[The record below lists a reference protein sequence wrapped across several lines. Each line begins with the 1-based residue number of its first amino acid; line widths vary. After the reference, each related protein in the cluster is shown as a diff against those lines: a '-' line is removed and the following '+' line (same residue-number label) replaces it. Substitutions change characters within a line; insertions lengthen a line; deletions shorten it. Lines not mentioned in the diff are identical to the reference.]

1 VFFAYICVAFNF
13 EAMKKKLNID
23 PRYNPVTTIMG
34 VILIFSTLS
43 VEIGSY
49 FVDLKKD
56 SINHWVVGSI
66 GAIGVL
72 LFVSPDKAV
81 NVLVDGFK
89 AIFKKF
95 FGS

>member
-1 VFFAYICVAFNF
+1 
-13 EAMKKKLNID
+13 MRKRLNID
-23 PRYNPVTTIMG
+23 PRYNPVTTLMG
-34 VILIFSTLS
+34 GILIFCTLS

-49 FVDLKKD
+49 FIDLKKD
-56 SINHWVVGSI
+56 TINHWVVGSI

-81 NVLVDGFK
+81 NVIVNGFRSM
-89 AIFKKF
+89 FKKF